1 MCSSMSKRR
10 TKAQALGAL
19 CLWAWCA
26 LGAALDTAH
35 AARIVTLTPHATEL
49 VFAAGAGDQIV
60 GTVESSDFPE
70 AAKSIARVGDGLN
83 TSVEQ
88 VIALEPDW
96 VVGWPSPLLSQ
107 LKSFGINT
115 FTSNPDSLEAIG
127 QEVLNL
133 GKTFGTEDQAQ
144 AWQAEFSRAVGE
156 LGQYNTLAPAP
167 VRVVVLASADGQFA
181 IGRHALIND
190 TLARCG
196 ATNPFAQTQAA
207 APQISAESL
216 IAAKPDVMISG
227 RPLEGLQPMT
237 LAVPLAVIDADS
249 LYRPGPRFIN
259 AAIEMCKL
267 ANAAHLKRTQK
278 QDKQQDKQQDNR

>member
-1 MCSSMSKRR
+1 MSKRR
-10 TKAQALGAL
+10 TKAKALGAL
-19 CLWAWCA
+19 FLWTWCA
-26 LGAALDTAH
+26 LGAAPDTAH
-35 AARIVTLTPHATEL
+35 AERIVTLTPHATEL

-83 TSVEQ
+83 TSAEQ

-107 LKSFGINT
+107 LKSLGIGV
-115 FTSNPDSLEAIG
+115 FESDPASLEAIG
-127 QEVLNL
+127 QEVLRL
-133 GKTFGTEDQAQ
+133 GEAFGTEDKAR
-144 AWQAEFSRAVGE
+144 AWQAAFSQKVSS
-156 LGQYNTLAPAP
+156 LGQYSTPAAGKQ

-181 IGRHALIND
+181 IGRHSLIND

-196 ATNPFAQTQAA
+196 AINPFAQTQAA

-227 RPLEGLQPMT
+227 RPLESLQPMT

-267 ANAAHLKRTQK
+267 AHSVHGKRAHK
-278 QDKQQDKQQDNR
+278 QDKQ